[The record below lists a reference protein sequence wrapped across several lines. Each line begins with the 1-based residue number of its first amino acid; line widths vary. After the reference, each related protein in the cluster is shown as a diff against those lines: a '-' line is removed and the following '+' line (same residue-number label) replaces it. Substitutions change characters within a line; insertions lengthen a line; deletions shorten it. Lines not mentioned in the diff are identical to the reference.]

1 MSWLR
6 LLGSKDRSRLNVTPA
21 EKFAFIDWP
30 YANRPVVCVQSNI
43 NTARRV
49 RIMILAHLHLGVDHA
64 CVLTLPVDVVHLGE
78 VILLAKGGIEDVVEV
93 NW

>member
-1 MSWLR
+1 
-6 LLGSKDRSRLNVTPA
+6 
-21 EKFAFIDWP
+21 
-30 YANRPVVCVQSNI
+30 
-43 NTARRV
+43 
-49 RIMILAHLHLGVDHA
+49 MILAHLHLGVDHA

>member
-1 MSWLR
+1 M
-6 LLGSKDRSRLNVTPA
+6 
-21 EKFAFIDWP
+21 
-30 YANRPVVCVQSNI
+30 CVQSNI

-78 VILLAKGGIEDVVEV
+78 VILLPQQRVQDVVLHRRRWKRRLNEGSRRFH
-93 NW
+93 NHGEGPY